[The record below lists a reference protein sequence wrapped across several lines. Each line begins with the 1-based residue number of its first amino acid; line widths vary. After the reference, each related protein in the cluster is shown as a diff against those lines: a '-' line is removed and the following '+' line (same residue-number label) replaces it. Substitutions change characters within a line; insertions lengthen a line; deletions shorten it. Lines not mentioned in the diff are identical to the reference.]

1 MYALRLVPLYL
12 WWHYTAAFMDMLH
25 IAGNLFWFLWHF
37 FSIPD
42 TFRTFFEP
50 WQRMKEKYHKGF
62 DVEQMASSFVANTLM
77 RIVGMF
83 MRTILLF
90 FALVSYVVFLVV
102 VIVSFLVWIIIP
114 LALVIFVVAGVGS
127 LFK

>member
-1 MYALRLVPLYL
+1 
-12 WWHYTAAFMDMLH
+12 MDMLH

-114 LALVIFVVAGVGS
+114 PALVVFAVAGVGS